1 MTLPSGQG
9 CIVNKAGVS
18 IVLAISPLM
27 DYRHLSR
34 ATLASAIVLA
44 KVLFA

>member
-1 MTLPSGQG
+1 MTRPSGQS
-9 CIVNKAGVS
+9 CTVNKAGVS
-18 IVLAISPLM
+18 LVLAISPLTN
-27 DYRHLSR
+27 YRHLSR